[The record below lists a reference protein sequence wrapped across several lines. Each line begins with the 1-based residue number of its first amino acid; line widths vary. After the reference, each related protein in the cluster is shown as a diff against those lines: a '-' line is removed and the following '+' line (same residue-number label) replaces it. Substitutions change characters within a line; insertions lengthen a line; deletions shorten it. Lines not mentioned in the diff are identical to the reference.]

1 MDPIANLTL
10 ILLLAFLAEGL
21 TEYFAR
27 PLLRTPSRDQPD
39 PAGAS
44 APDPDDVRSPQGDVR
59 SPQGDARSPQG
70 VVRPPSAV
78 ALSPMWLRYVAC
90 IAGIALAFAYRA
102 DLLLWFGFPA
112 YHPAIGMAL
121 TGILIGRG
129 SNYMHDLVDR
139 YFAPIPKPLD
149 WL

>member
-27 PLLRTPSRDQPD
+27 PFFPNLPKPEPEPPPLAPPD
-39 PAGAS
+39 IDGTSVPPPPA
-44 APDPDDVRSPQGDVR
+44 VRF
-59 SPQGDARSPQG
+59 
-70 VVRPPSAV
+70 
-78 ALSPMWLRYVAC
+78 SPMWLRYVSMLV
-90 IAGIALAFAYRA
+90 GIGLALAYRA

-112 YHPAIGMAL
+112 WHPAIGMVL

-139 YFAPIPKPLD
+139 YFQPTPKPLD

>member
-1 MDPIANLTL
+1 MDPIGNLTL

-27 PLLRTPSRDQPD
+27 PLFATKEPPTEE
-39 PAGAS
+39 
-44 APDPDDVRSPQGDVR
+44 
-59 SPQGDARSPQG
+59 DARSPKG
-70 VVRPPSAV
+70 DLARLLPAPGAPGTRDPDAVPAPPPTV
-78 ALSPMWLRYVAC
+78 FSPMWLRYVSMLV
-90 IAGIALAFAYRA
+90 GIALAFAYRA
-102 DLLLWFGFPA
+102 DLLLWFGFA
-112 YHPAIGMAL
+112 AWHPAIGMAL

-139 YFAPIPKPLD
+139 YFQPTPKPLD